1 MFNREELLIFGKALS
16 TMDIKGSDAMYI
28 ATLLSKINSEVNKI
42 DEKAEKA
49 KIEKEEKLKKIT
61 KTK

>member
-1 MFNREELLIFGKALS
+1 MFNREELLIFGKALG